1 MYWFSIFE
9 EIRKG
14 EIIMADFKD
23 VERFT
28 MMLDGEE
35 VKPKRMW
42 SDHRFTDEEV
52 EKLSRGEEIS
62 FDMMSK
68 AGKPYVATGKVRKYE
83 YNGRDVVGFKLNERE

>member
-1 MYWFSIFE
+1 
-9 EIRKG
+9 
-14 EIIMADFKD
+14 MADFKD

-35 VKPKRMW
+35 VNPKRMW

-62 FDMMSK
+62 FDMVSK
-68 AGKPYVATGKVRKYE
+68 KGKPYIATGKVQKYE
-83 YNGRDVVGFKLNERE
+83 YEGRTVIGFRLNER